1 MSDGDKVTA
10 EDLPMYKETIW
21 ETDVQN
27 TIYSLKERLEQIEYT
42 CIKEAL
48 TNHNSIRKAAASV
61 QMTVPTF
68 IRKRDQ
74 YSEKYRSKNEPCAPK
89 IEH

>member
-1 MSDGDKVTA
+1 
-10 EDLPMYKETIW
+10 MYQQTIW
-21 ETDVQN
+21 EPDVKN
-27 TIYSLKERLEQIEYT
+27 TTYSLKERLEQIEYT

-48 TNHNSIRKAAASV
+48 TNHSSIRKAAASI

-74 YSEKYRSKNEPCAPK
+74 YAEKYCSKNESCAPK
-89 IEH
+89 VER